1 MKIYMKNQ
9 NPNMRRTQ
17 ATKIRL
23 FFNHN
28 TYLVNGRHV
37 SEKEYKD
44 TMNRMYPNEN
54 ICPPRY
60 HWVKTYNRKSKKY
73 YGSEEIALF
82 VEEPDENHL
91 LFSMGHDIFKGM
103 TRDAIPSPVI
113 GLYSD
118 DVVIFSEGKEIL
130 ASSDMN
136 IGQVISAVIKEQ
148 ERLLSKD
155 LERAYLEQ
163 FLKMKDLK
171 GKENSKMEG
180 DIQ

>member
-1 MKIYMKNQ
+1 MEEINYEEFFKREFENRYMIDIPCEDIEDGCVDNEEG
-9 NPNMRRTQ
+9 T
-17 ATKIRL
+17 
-23 FFNHN
+23 
-28 TYLVNGRHV
+28 LVRGY
-37 SEKEYKD
+37 EKEYRIMIYIIND
-44 TMNRMYPNEN
+44 
-54 ICPPRY
+54 
-60 HWVKTYNRKSKKY
+60 
-73 YGSEEIALF
+73 EEIALF

-103 TRDAIPSPVI
+103 TRDAIPYPVI
-113 GLYSD
+113 GLYPD